1 MNTQTVQ
8 DGIKAILDEVLAVA
22 IGEIQEIDMTM
33 PDELEQLIRVATFE
47 EEGILTSDNGCV
59 LRFKGGTEFQLSI
72 QRSK

>member
-22 IGEIQEIDMTM
+22 TGEIGEDFMTM

-47 EEGILTSDNGCV
+47 EEGIMTRDNGCI
-59 LRFKGGTEFQLSI
+59 LRFKDNTEFQLSI
-72 QRSK
+72 QRYK

>member
-22 IGEIQEIDMTM
+22 IGDIQEENMTM
-33 PDELEQLIRVATFE
+33 PDELEQIIRVATFE

-59 LRFKGGTEFQLSI
+59 LRFKTGEEFQI
-72 QRSK
+72 NITRSK